1 MPSSNQTHTSNI
13 EQVARDIEVLSMAYS
28 RSLNAMNNLIQMQI
42 QDILDVSLEVRREL
56 IEMEELEEYLEH
68 SEIDMEDFDDDMVE
82 MDEDAPADIDEE
94 DDHDKAHAKH
104 KKNINKI
111 TAAQNDVQ
119 AVAKAAKSTAAESAG
134 ESQTDPVASLVNAVT
149 VNLAKAMEN
158 TLRMQEELNV
168 VATAALTDGLALIY
182 GYDDE
187 DFIDNG
193 N

>member
-82 MDEDAPADIDEE
+82 MGEDAPEDNDE
-94 DDHDKAHAKH
+94 DDDDDKAHAKH
-104 KKNINKI
+104 KKEINKI

-119 AVAKAAKSTAAESAG
+119 AVAKAAKSAASDSAG
-134 ESQTDPVASLVNAVT
+134 ESQTDPVAALVNAVT
-149 VNLAKAMEN
+149 LNLAKAMEN
-158 TLRMQEELNV
+158 TLRTQEELNV

-187 DFIDNG
+187 DFMDTG